1 MPINVAW
8 QDERGQVLERWSGY
22 IWGELVERAGPS
34 SVCLRFVDPYGDAVF
49 NRHQVP
55 VLVQELEELAQR
67 VEGQDSDA
75 IRSLLA
81 FLTAP
86 RDWVHTYVRF
96 IGD

>member
-1 MPINVAW
+1 VPINVAV
-8 QDERGQVLERWSGY
+8 QDERGEVLEHWDGF
-22 IWGELVERAGPS
+22 IWGDLLQRTPVSA
-34 SVCLRFVDPYGDAVF
+34 VCLRFVDPYGDAVF

-55 VLVQELEELAQR
+55 VLVQELEELARR
-67 VEGQDSDA
+67 VDGDDRQA
-75 IRSLLA
+75 LQSLLA